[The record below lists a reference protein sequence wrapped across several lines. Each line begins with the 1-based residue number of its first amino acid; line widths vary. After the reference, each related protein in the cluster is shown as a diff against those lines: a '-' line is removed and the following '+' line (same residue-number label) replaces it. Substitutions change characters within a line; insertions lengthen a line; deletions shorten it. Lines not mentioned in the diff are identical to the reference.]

1 MLLYALS
8 QTAVGILAPTVP
20 IYIDSQFGIK
30 QKDLAGLIAI
40 PAVLVL
46 MIAIPLGRMPDIM
59 GRARAVWASYGLAV
73 FGMLLISV
81 TSLMP
86 ATHNLLSVPV
96 FLFGTGVLL
105 LSTSYIL
112 GTPAWLGLTSLQV
125 DDRNQAKALSLMQ
138 TAQGV
143 GVVIAFGAVASAG
156 HLMTQWDKV
165 KDALRHRAV
174 DMANAAEVSK
184 DVVPLSVWF
193 WIATGIFALCLIGT
207 LLFIREPEHTPHA
220 EEVASSAKQPLE
232 ITGV

>member
-1 MLLYALS
+1 M
-8 QTAVGILAPTVP
+8 GILAPTVP

-40 PAVLVL
+40 PAVLVM
-46 MIAIPLGRMPDIM
+46 MIAIPLGRAPDLI

-73 FGMLLISV
+73 FGMFLISV
-81 TSLMP
+81 TSLMAP
-86 ATHNLLSVPV
+86 TKSLLSLPV
-96 FLFGTGVLL
+96 FAFGTGVLL

-138 TAQGV
+138 TAQGI
-143 GVVIAFGAVASAG
+143 GVVVAFGAVASAG
-156 HLMTQWDKV
+156 HLMTQWNKV
-165 KDALRHRAV
+165 SSVLRHRAV
-174 DMANAAEVSK
+174 EVGEITK
-184 DVVPLSVWF
+184 DTVPLSVWF

-207 LLFIREPEHTPHA
+207 LLFVREPEHSPHA
-220 EEVASSAKQPLE
+220 EEVASSVKQPLE